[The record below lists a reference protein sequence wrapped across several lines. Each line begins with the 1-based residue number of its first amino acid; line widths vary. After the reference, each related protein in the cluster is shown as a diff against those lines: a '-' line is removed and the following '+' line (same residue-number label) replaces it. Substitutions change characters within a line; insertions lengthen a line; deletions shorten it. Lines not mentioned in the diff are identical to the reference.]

1 MEKIKYKFKGITRN
15 CKGLIVTYIKSV
27 IEKPTKWDKFW
38 GVRIIENGKIKH
50 VLFPYMENERP
61 TYYPSKKFISDEELN
76 NLMY

>member
-38 GVRIIENGKIKH
+38 GVRIIENGK
-50 VLFPYMENERP
+50 R
-61 TYYPSKKFISDEELN
+61 
-76 NLMY
+76 